1 MFSVSLFETAER
13 LKEVIEKMK
22 ISTSSFNN
30 RSEAIANATLALR
43 AIEEAEFRV
52 NRAKQNIKLD
62 YN

>member
-1 MFSVSLFETAER
+1 MFSVALFETAER

-22 ISTSSFNN
+22 TSTSHFSN

>member
-1 MFSVSLFETAER
+1 MFSVALFETAER